1 MSTELDG
8 DAANATGTMLL
19 QNLNDEVVV
28 GSYSCEATLLSEEGP
43 VTDWDLHVTVDGWE
57 EFRPGAF
64 PDPVPVAP
72 EGLVRGV
79 DQARVPGSGCA
90 FRAPSCRARVST
102 SSGTR

>member
-43 VTDWDLHVTVDGWE
+43 VTD
-57 EFRPGAF
+57 
-64 PDPVPVAP
+64 
-72 EGLVRGV
+72 
-79 DQARVPGSGCA
+79 
-90 FRAPSCRARVST
+90 
-102 SSGTR
+102 